1 MVLHYPEQARV
12 TERNHTDSQQILEER
27 RRYRELFELA
37 PDSYLVTDTAG
48 VIQEGN
54 NAVATMLRVLPESLL
69 GRSLSTYVSA
79 GDRHLFHTELTRL
92 QETERKQSWEVHL
105 QPRIGP
111 AIAVTMAVAAAH
123 DAEGRL
129 VGFRWLLRD
138 ISERKRAEDALRRRA
153 DELAALTRVGR
164 EIMHVRDLH
173 QVFTSIARHAAQLSH
188 SDAGGVYSFLPDGAL
203 YIAASYGVSDQFV
216 EAINARGIAP
226 GQGAIGWAV
235 AERCPVQIPE
245 TMTESSYTF
254 RHLAEMEQIR
264 AVLAVPMLR
273 ETQVL
278 GGIVLWHRTP
288 RRFAPLEVAFLQA
301 LAQQCVNAVANAH
314 LFEAEACRRREAETL
329 REIASALN
337 TSLHHEQV
345 LHLILEQLARV
356 VDYDSTSIML
366 VSDGIVDIVACRG
379 LPDEVRQFMSQQV
392 GSLPHVDEVL
402 QTRQPIIIPDTA
414 VDTRWQY
421 HFPTRQIR
429 CWLGVPLMLQGR
441 VIGLLNLDK
450 QQCGFYSERDAQLAM
465 AFAHQAAAAIENARL
480 LDAIEGH
487 RQDLQRLSAQLINS
501 QEAERKRIAREL
513 HDEMGQALT
522 AMRINLAAIEKEL
535 PAGIELTIRDR
546 LMETSWLADQ
556 TLERVRELSF
566 DLRPS
571 ILDELGLVETL
582 DWYVD
587 RFAKRLNVEASF
599 EALDLEERLPA
610 EIETVIYR
618 VVQEGLTNIAKHAQ
632 AQRVSLALRR
642 SDPTVSVA
650 IEDDGRGFDWQ
661 KVAASGFP
669 GRGVGLLG
677 MRERVSVMGG
687 RLRIQSRPGQGTR
700 LWVELPVPR

>member
-1 MVLHYPEQARV
+1 M
-12 TERNHTDSQQILEER
+12 TERNQSGSHQTLAKR
-27 RRYRELFELA
+27 RRYRELFEQA
-37 PDSYLVTDTAG
+37 PDSYLITDTNG
-48 VIQEGN
+48 VIQDAN
-54 NAVATMLRVLPESLL
+54 DSLATMLCVTPESLL
-69 GRSLSTYVSA
+69 GRSLATYVSP
-79 GDRHLFHTELTRL
+79 GDRQLFHTELARL
-92 QETERKQSWEVHL
+92 QNTEWDQVWETHL

-111 AIAVTMAVAAAH
+111 AVAVIMTVAAAH
-123 DAEGRL
+123 DEGGRL
-129 VGFRWLLRD
+129 VGFRWLVRD
-138 ISERKRAEDALRRRA
+138 INERKRAEDALRRRA

-164 EIMHVRDLH
+164 EIMYVRDLN

-203 YIAASYGVSDQFV
+203 YIAASYGIGEQFV

-235 AERCPVQIPE
+235 AERCPVQVPD
-245 TMTESSYTF
+245 TMTESSYAF
-254 RHLAEMEQIR
+254 RHLTEMEQIR

-273 ETQVL
+273 ETRVI

-314 LFEAEACRRREAETL
+314 LFEAEARRRQEAETL

-337 TSLHHEQV
+337 TSLHREQM

-366 VSDGIVDIVACRG
+366 VSNGIVDIVAYRG
-379 LPDEVRQFMSQQV
+379 LPDDVRQFMPQQV
-392 GSLPHVDEVL
+392 DNLPHVGEVL
-402 QTRQPIIIPDTA
+402 QTRLPVIIPNTA
-414 VDTRWQY
+414 ADPRWQH
-421 HFPTRQIR
+421 HFHTRQIR
-429 CWLGVPLMLQGR
+429 CWLGVPLVIQDR
-441 VIGLLNLDK
+441 VIGLLNLDS
-450 QQCGFYSERDAQLAM
+450 QQTGFYSEREAQLTM

-480 LDAIEGH
+480 LDAIERH
-487 RQDLQRLSAQLINS
+487 RQGLQRLSAQLINS

-535 PAGIELTIRDR
+535 PAEIKLTIGDR
-546 LMETSWLADQ
+546 LTETSWLADQ

-582 DWYVD
+582 DWYVE
-587 RFAKRLNVEASF
+587 RFAKRLNIEASF
-599 EALDLEERLPA
+599 EAVGLEERLPA

-618 VVQEGLTNIAKHAQ
+618 VAQEGLTNIAKHAQ
-632 AQRVSLALRR
+632 AQRISLALKR
-642 SDPTVSVA
+642 SESKVSVT
-650 IEDDGRGFDWQ
+650 IEDDGQGFDWQ
-661 KVAASGFP
+661 KVAGSEFP
-669 GRGVGLLG
+669 DRGVGLLG
-677 MRERVSVMGG
+677 MRERASVVGG
-687 RLRIQSRPGQGTR
+687 RLRVRSRPGQGTR
-700 LWVELPVPR
+700 LYVELPAPRCS